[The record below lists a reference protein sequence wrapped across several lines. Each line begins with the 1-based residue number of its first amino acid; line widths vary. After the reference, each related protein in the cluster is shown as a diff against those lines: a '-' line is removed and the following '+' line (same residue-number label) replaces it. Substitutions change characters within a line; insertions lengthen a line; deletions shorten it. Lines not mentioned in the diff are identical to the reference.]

1 MKKLSLTFA
10 IIFAMMGIVRA
21 DEGMWLP
28 MFVERL
34 NYVDMQN
41 MGLQLT
47 PEELYSINNSSLKD
61 AIVGLSHGAK
71 PRGFFCT
78 GEIVSDHS
86 LLFTNHHCGYS
97 SIAALSTVEH
107 DWLNEGF
114 AAKSFGDELRAEGVS
129 ASFLI
134 RMEDVTE
141 EILSVVNDTMDWMQR
156 NQAINKKAK
165 ELEEAASEDGKLN
178 PVVKGFFEGNEY
190 YMFVYKTY
198 TDVRLVFTAAQSI
211 GKFGGDTDNWMWPR
225 HTGDFSVFRVYADE
239 NGEPAEYNENNKP
252 LTPKHHLPISLD
264 GVKQDDFTM
273 IWGFPGSTERYMT
286 SFGINY
292 NVDKFYPIVYEVFK
306 AETDVMDEY
315 MKVDKAVNISY
326 ADNKAG
332 LANTWKNFEGQIT
345 MLRKNKVAERKAELE
360 AEFTKWV
367 NASDE
372 RQAEYGD
379 VLGTLDTMY
388 AQLGKVAGTLFYP
401 NFLGQ
406 LNPMGMAVDFMDYVD
421 VETNKESSK
430 EDKQKA
436 ADALKEMN
444 VDEMFKDLD
453 TRVEKDILAAVM
465 NIYGKKFAV
474 EEMPEAIQKLLKKH
488 KGDWTAL
495 ANYIYDNSM
504 FSTPESIKALIEKP
518 NAKKIMKDPAFVM
531 LTALRQQIY
540 SIAPVYRIAQIAISE
555 ADHEF
560 VKGLREFYADTQPDK
575 VLYPDANSTLRM
587 SYGSIKDYQPADAI
601 SYDYVCTANGILEK
615 YIPDD
620 FEFNAPKAL
629 LDLIEKRDFGQY
641 ADENGELITC
651 FLSTNDITGGNS
663 GSPIMNGKGELIG
676 LAFDGNWEAMSGDVN
691 FEPTLQRTINV
702 DIRYVLF
709 IIDKVYGATNL
720 IDELDIKE
728 AMPEPERVEEEEP
741 AEENIGEISFKFNS
755 FSLTKDSYKTL
766 DAIYDKMLE
775 NESYTLKLD
784 GHTDNKGSDEVNM
797 RVSQKRVDIVK
808 AYLVKKGIKAD
819 RIEAV
824 GHGSSMPLVDNDT
837 EANRAKNRRVEI
849 SLVR

>member
-10 IIFAMMGIVRA
+10 LIFAMMGIVRA

-34 NYVDMQN
+34 NYVDMQK

-61 AIVGLSHGAK
+61 AIVGLSNGAK

-78 GEIVSDHS
+78 GEIVSANS

-107 DWLNEGF
+107 DYLNEGF
-114 AAKSFGDELRAEGVS
+114 AAKNFSEELPAEGVS
-129 ASFLI
+129 ASFLV
-134 RMEDVTE
+134 RMEDVTA
-141 EILSVVNDTMDWMQR
+141 EILSVVTDDMDFMARQ
-156 NQAINKKAK
+156 QAINAKAK
-165 ELEEAASEDGKLN
+165 ELEAAASEDGKLN
-178 PVVKGFFEGNEY
+178 PVIKGFFEGNEY

-239 NGEPAEYNENNKP
+239 NGEPAAFSENNKP
-252 LTPKHHLPISLD
+252 LSPKHHLPVSLD
-264 GVKQDDFTM
+264 GVHPDDFTM

-286 SFGINY
+286 SYGINY
-292 NVDKFYPIVYEVFK
+292 NVDDFYPVVYEVFK

-315 MKVDKAVNISY
+315 MKVDKAVNIAY

-360 AEFTKWV
+360 AQFTEWV
-367 NASDE
+367 NANED
-372 RQAEYGD
+372 RKAEYGE
-379 VLGTLDTMY
+379 VLGTLEAMY
-388 AQLGKVAGTLFYP
+388 GQMAEVANTLFYP
-401 NFLGQ
+401 NFVAQ
-406 LNPMGMAVDFMDYVD
+406 LNPMGISAEFIEYYETMTSKD
-421 VETNKESSK
+421 VSK
-430 EDKQKA
+430 EDKKA
-436 ADALKEMN
+436 ATEALKDIDVDAL
-444 VDEMFKDLD
+444 FKDLD
-453 TRVEKDILAAVM
+453 ARVEKDMLVAVL
-465 NIYGKKFAV
+465 NIYGKKFAT
-474 EEMPEAIQKLLKKH
+474 EDLPAAIQKYLKKA

-495 ANYIYDNSM
+495 ANMIFDKSM
-504 FSTPESIKALIEKP
+504 FSTPESVKAFIEKP
-518 NAKKIMKDPAFVM
+518 NAKKIAKDPAYVM
-531 LTALRQQIY
+531 FNALREQMY
-540 SIAPVYRIAQIAISE
+540 SVAPAYRMAQIAISD
-555 ADHEF
+555 ADHLF
-560 VKGLREFYADTQPDK
+560 VKGLREFYAETQPGK
-575 VLYPDANSTLRM
+575 VLYPDANSTMRM
-587 SYGSIKDYQPADAI
+587 SYGSVKDYQPADAI

-615 YIPDD
+615 YIPGD
-620 FEFNAPKAL
+620 FEFDAPKAL
-629 LDLIEKRDFGQY
+629 LDLIKAKDYGQY

-691 FEPTLQRTINV
+691 FEPKLQRTINV

-720 IDELDIKE
+720 IDELEIHK
-728 AMPEPERVEEEEP
+728 AMPEPIRVEEE
-741 AEENIGEISFKFNS
+741 
-755 FSLTKDSYKTL
+755 
-766 DAIYDKMLE
+766 
-775 NESYTLKLD
+775 
-784 GHTDNKGSDEVNM
+784 
-797 RVSQKRVDIVK
+797 
-808 AYLVKKGIKAD
+808 
-819 RIEAV
+819 
-824 GHGSSMPLVDNDT
+824 
-837 EANRAKNRRVEI
+837 
-849 SLVR
+849 

>member
-10 IIFAMMGIVRA
+10 LIFAMMGLVRA

-34 NYVDMQN
+34 NYVDMQK

-61 AIVGLSHGAK
+61 AIVGLSSGAH

-78 GEIVSDHS
+78 GEIVSKNS

-107 DWLNEGF
+107 DYLNEGF
-114 AAKSFGDELRAEGVS
+114 AAKSFEEELPAEGVS
-129 ASFLI
+129 ASFLV
-134 RMEDVTE
+134 RMEDVTA
-141 EILSVVNDTMDWMQR
+141 EILSVVTDDMDWMAR
-156 NQAINKKAK
+156 NQAINEKAK
-165 ELEEAASEDGKLN
+165 ELEDEASDGGKLN
-178 PVVKGFFEGNEY
+178 PVIKGFFEGNEY

-239 NGEPAEYNENNKP
+239 NGEPAEFSENNKP
-252 LTPKHHLPISLD
+252 LTPKHSLPISLD
-264 GVKQDDFTM
+264 GVHQDDFTM
-273 IWGFPGSTERYMT
+273 IWGFPGSTERYM
-286 SFGINY
+286 SSYGINY
-292 NVDKFYPIVYEVFK
+292 NVDTFYPIVYEVFK

-315 MKVDKAVNISY
+315 MKVDKAVNIAY

-360 AEFTKWV
+360 SQFTKWV
-367 NASDE
+367 NADE
-372 RQAEYGD
+372 DRKAEYGD
-379 VLGTLDTMY
+379 VLGTLEAMY
-388 AQLGKVAGTLFYP
+388 AKMSETAPYLFYP
-401 NFLGQ
+401 NFVGQ

-421 VETNKESSK
+421 VETSK
-430 EDKQKA
+430 EASKEEKQA
-436 ADALKEMN
+436 AAEALKEID
-444 VDEMFKDLD
+444 VDAMFKNLD
-453 TRVEKDILAAVM
+453 PRVEKDMLAAVM
-465 NIYGKKFAV
+465 NIYGSKFT
-474 EEMPEAIQKLLKKH
+474 EEEIPEAIQKLLKKQ

-495 ANYIYDNSM
+495 ANYIYDNSI
-504 FSTPESIKALIEKP
+504 FSTPESIKALIENP
-518 NAKKIMKDPAFVM
+518 SAKKIIKDPAFVM
-531 LTALRQQIY
+531 LSALREQIY
-540 SIAPVYRIAQIAISE
+540 SVAPAYRMANIAISE

-560 VKGLREFYADTQPDK
+560 VKGLREYYAETQPDK

-587 SYGSIKDYQPADAI
+587 SYGSVKDYQPADAI

-615 YIPDD
+615 YIPGD
-620 FEFNAPKAL
+620 FEFDAPKEL

-641 ADENGELITC
+641 ADDNGELITC

-691 FEPTLQRTINV
+691 FEPKLQRTINV

-720 IDELDIKE
+720 IDELEIHK
-728 AMPEPERVEEEEP
+728 AMPEPDRVDVDDIVR
-741 AEENIGEISFKFNS
+741 NISFKPNS
-755 FSLTKDSYKTL
+755 TVLTKESLETVED
-766 DAIYDKMLE
+766 IYNTMIEYPSCKLQ
-775 NESYTLKLD
+775 LD
-784 GHTDNKGSDEVNM
+784 GHTDNTGSEKANIK
-797 RVSQKRVDIVK
+797 VSQKRVDAVK
-808 AYLVKKGIKAD
+808 SILVKKGIPAD

-824 GHGSSMPLVDNDT
+824 GHGSSMPLVDNNT
-837 EANRAKNRRVEI
+837 AENRAKNRRVEAKF
-849 SLVR
+849 VK

>member
-10 IIFAMMGIVRA
+10 LIFAMMGIVRA

-34 NYVDMQN
+34 NYVDMQK

-61 AIVGLSHGAK
+61 AIVGLSNGAK

-78 GEIVSDHS
+78 GEIVSANS

-107 DWLNEGF
+107 DYLNEGF
-114 AAKSFGDELRAEGVS
+114 AARNFSEELRAEGVS
-129 ASFLI
+129 ASFLV
-134 RMEDVTE
+134 RMEDVTA
-141 EILSVVNDTMDWMQR
+141 EILSVVTDDMDFMAR
-156 NQAINKKAK
+156 NKAINEKAK

-239 NGEPAEYNENNKP
+239 NGEPAEYSENNKP
-252 LTPKHHLPISLD
+252 LTPKHSLPISLD
-264 GVKQDDFTM
+264 GVQPDDFTM
-273 IWGFPGSTERYMT
+273 IWGFPGSTERYMS

-292 NVDKFYPIVYEVFK
+292 NVDTFYPIVYEVFK

-315 MKVDKAVNISY
+315 MKVDKAVNIAY

-360 AEFTKWV
+360 AQFQEWV
-367 NASDE
+367 NANED
-372 RQAEYGD
+372 RKAEYGE
-379 VLGTLDTMY
+379 VLETLEANY
-388 AQLGKVAGTLFYP
+388 AQLAEAAGTLFYP
-401 NFLGQ
+401 NFLVQ
-406 LNPMGMAVDFMDYVD
+406 LNPIGTSSEFANYYEVM
-421 VETNKESSK
+421 TSKESTK
-430 EDKQKA
+430 EDKQAATDELKA
-436 ADALKEMN
+436 TDVDA
-444 VDEMFKDLD
+444 MFKDLD
-453 TRVEKDILAAVM
+453 ARVEKDILVAVM
-465 NIYGKKFAV
+465 NIYGSKFAEEELPESLQKLMKKF
-474 EEMPEAIQKLLKKH
+474 

-495 ANYIYDNSM
+495 ANYIFDNSI
-504 FSTPESIKALIEKP
+504 FSTPESIKAFIEKP
-518 NAKKIMKDPAFVM
+518 NAKKIAKDPAYIM
-531 LTALRQQIY
+531 QNALMEQIM
-540 SIAPVYRIAQIAISE
+540 SIAMVYRMSNMAISE
-555 ADHEF
+555 ANHKF
-560 VKGLREFYADTQPDK
+560 VKGLREFYAETQPEK
-575 VLYPDANSTLRM
+575 VLYPDANSTMRM
-587 SYGSIKDYQPADAI
+587 SYGSVQDYSPADAI
-601 SYDYVCTANGILEK
+601 TYDYVCTANGILEK
-615 YIPDD
+615 YIPGD
-620 FEFNAPKAL
+620 FEFDAPQRL
-629 LDLIEKRDFGQY
+629 LDLIEMKDYGQY

-691 FEPTLQRTINV
+691 FEPKLQRTINV

-720 IDELDIKE
+720 IDELDIHK
-728 AMPEPERVEEEEP
+728 AMPEPIRVEEE
-741 AEENIGEISFKFNS
+741 
-755 FSLTKDSYKTL
+755 
-766 DAIYDKMLE
+766 
-775 NESYTLKLD
+775 
-784 GHTDNKGSDEVNM
+784 
-797 RVSQKRVDIVK
+797 
-808 AYLVKKGIKAD
+808 
-819 RIEAV
+819 
-824 GHGSSMPLVDNDT
+824 
-837 EANRAKNRRVEI
+837 
-849 SLVR
+849 